1 MESEKMSV
9 LVVDD
14 SHDVHN
20 IIKVFLRVAG
30 LETLHFADSAS
41 TAYEILG
48 ITEGGR
54 PNLSIDL
61 ILMDIQIGDINGIEV
76 TRRIKAVQEFQDVP
90 VLMITGD
97 LSKESLQA
105 AFEAGAVDYITK
117 PFNKAEFLAR
127 VCSFLNLKA
136 EIDTRKKR
144 EKELE
149 AALDQIKSLKGLLPI
164 CASCKKIRK
173 DDGYWQQ
180 IESYIGE
187 HSEAEF
193 SHSICPDCAGKLYP
207 EFTRKMKLKEKTGPK

>member
-1 MESEKMSV
+1 MKSDKMDV

-20 IIKVFLRVAG
+20 QIKVFLRNAG
-30 LETLHFADSAS
+30 LGNLHFADSAVS
-41 TAYEILG
+41 AYEILG
-48 ITEGGR
+48 ITGESG
-54 PNLSIDL
+54 PNLTIDL
-61 ILMDIQIGDINGIEV
+61 ILMDIQIGDVNGIRITEKIKEV
-76 TRRIKAVQEFQDVP
+76 EAFQDVP

-97 LSKESLQA
+97 SSKESLLN

-117 PFNKAEFLAR
+117 PFNKVELTTR
-127 VCSFLNLKA
+127 VCSFLKLKR

-149 AALDQIKSLKGLLPI
+149 KALEQIKSLKGMLPI

-180 IESYIGE
+180 IEMYIVE

-193 SHSICPDCAGKLYP
+193 SHGICPDCAKTLYP
-207 EFTRKMKLKEKTGPK
+207 QFTEKWDSEKGRE

>member
-1 MESEKMSV
+1 MSEKEGIMQFEKMSI

-20 IIKVFLRVAG
+20 QIKVFLRTESLAD
-30 LETLHFADSAS
+30 LHFADSVSA
-41 TAYEILG
+41 AYGILG
-48 ITEGGR
+48 IAEGGR
-54 PNLSIDL
+54 LNLSVDL
-61 ILMDIQIGDINGIEV
+61 ILMDIKMADINGIEA

-97 LSKESLQA
+97 VSKESLRA

-117 PFNKAEFLAR
+117 PLNKVELVAR
-127 VCSFLNLKA
+127 VRSFLKLKA
-136 EIDTRKKR
+136 EIDNRKRR

-149 AALDQIKSLKGLLPI
+149 EALSQIKALKGLLPI

-180 IESYIGE
+180 IESYIRE

-193 SHSICPDCAGKLYP
+193 SHGMCPDCAKRLYP
-207 EFTRKMKLKEKTGPK
+207 ELDLFKDK

>member
-1 MESEKMSV
+1 MEYEKMSI

-20 IIKVFLRVAG
+20 QIKVFLRYAG
-30 LETLHFADSAS
+30 LKNLHFADSAA

-48 ITEGGR
+48 IAGEGP
-54 PNLSIDL
+54 PNSAIDL
-61 ILMDIQIGDINGIEV
+61 ILMDIQIGDVNGIEV
-76 TRRIKAVQEFQDVP
+76 TGKIKAVQEFQEVP

-97 LSKESLQA
+97 SSKESLQA
-105 AFEAGAVDYITK
+105 AFQAGAVDYITK
-117 PFNKAEFLAR
+117 PFNKVELLAR
-127 VCSFLNLKA
+127 VCSFLKLKA

-149 AALDQIKSLKGLLPI
+149 KALEQIKSLKGLLPI

-180 IESYIGE
+180 IETYIGE
-187 HSEAEF
+187 HSQAEF
-193 SHSICPDCAGKLYP
+193 SHGICPECVRVLYP
-207 EFTRKMKLKEKTGPK
+207 EFAGKLGLEKENE